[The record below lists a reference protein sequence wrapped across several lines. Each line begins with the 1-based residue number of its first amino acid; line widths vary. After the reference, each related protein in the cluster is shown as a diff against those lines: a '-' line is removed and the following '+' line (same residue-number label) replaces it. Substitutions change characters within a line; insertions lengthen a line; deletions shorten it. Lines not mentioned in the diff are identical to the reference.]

1 LNNLFIKS
9 FFVFVFLNQK
19 TIKNR
24 VTEDEITKYTTLP
37 SRIVRS
43 KLDQLRNDKLVYQ
56 LIFIGLFFSSFF

>member
-1 LNNLFIKS
+1 LDKKI
-9 FFVFVFLNQK
+9 
-19 TIKNR
+19 IKNR

-56 LIFIGLFFSSFF
+56 LIFIGFSSFFEFDV